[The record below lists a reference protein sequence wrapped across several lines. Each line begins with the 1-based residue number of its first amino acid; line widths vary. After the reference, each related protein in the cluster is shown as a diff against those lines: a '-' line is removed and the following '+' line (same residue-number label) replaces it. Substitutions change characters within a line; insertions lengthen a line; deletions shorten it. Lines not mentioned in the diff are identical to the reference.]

1 MRVISQD
8 GTMDLPYELIAFST
22 GYNGNKSENY
32 IFVHSTIFGTD
43 RGTIV
48 ARYSTEEKAKKAMD
62 LLHETYVGKKII
74 AVDAIEHLY
83 NKDCIEYE
91 EIIEEENPHQENE
104 IINILRE
111 QIEQQ
116 RKEIEFKNKQLE
128 DLTEQLKASS
138 ERETNYQTLLNQQQQ
153 LTAAEKQKVLLL
165 EDNQKKGFF
174 GIFKKKGK

>member
-48 ARYSTEEKAKKAMD
+48 ARYSTEEKAKKAMY

-74 AVDAIEHLY
+74 AVNTDMDWDESAKELFKNTAILCTPSADVKLLD
-83 NKDCIEYE
+83 NGCGAVFKFPKDE
-91 EIIEEENPHQENE
+91 EIE
-104 IINILRE
+104 
-111 QIEQQ
+111 
-116 RKEIEFKNKQLE
+116 
-128 DLTEQLKASS
+128 
-138 ERETNYQTLLNQQQQ
+138 
-153 LTAAEKQKVLLL
+153 V
-165 EDNQKKGFF
+165 
-174 GIFKKKGK
+174 